1 MYVRMYLGTDE
12 RCDKMK
18 NSDWTVGV
26 GVTDDLRVTSQKV
39 VGTSDL
45 IVEYVGTFWDWKRFE
60 IAMFKNDEVTCFF
73 SKQNSTWLDV
83 VPNELAD
90 DYRLFLKT
98 GKVFKKQ
105 YKMKQGKFEWFQ
117 HESIDNVEFKDKL
130 FWYDSIKM
138 ARQEDT
144 LLRLKVTEFDNGQ
157 KAYEIPSTGKI
168 ILSKA
173 EHKEVDTTG
182 MEIIDIVTERK

>member
-1 MYVRMYLGTDE
+1 
-12 RCDKMK
+12 MK
-18 NSDWTVGV
+18 DSDWTVGV
-26 GVTDDLRVTSQKV
+26 GVTDDLTVTSQKV

-117 HESIDNVEFKDKL
+117 HESIESVEFRNKL

-144 LLRLKVTEFDNGQ
+144 LLKLMVTEFDNG
-157 KAYEIPSTGKI
+157 KRFWEIESTGKVMV
-168 ILSKA
+168 SRA
-173 EHKEVDTTG
+173 EHKDIDVTG
-182 MEIIDIVTERK
+182 MELLDIVIEKK